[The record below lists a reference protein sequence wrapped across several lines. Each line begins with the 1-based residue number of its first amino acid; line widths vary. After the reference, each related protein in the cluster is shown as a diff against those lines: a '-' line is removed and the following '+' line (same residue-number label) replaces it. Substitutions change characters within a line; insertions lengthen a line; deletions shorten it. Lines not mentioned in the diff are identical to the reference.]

1 MTKNKVY
8 ITNLAKFLPGSPV
21 SNDEMESVLGQVAN
35 KPSRARKTVLRSN
48 KITSR
53 YYAIDKASGE
63 MTHTGAQLAVEAIK
77 LLDDQAFSIQKI
89 QCLATATSIPDQ
101 IMPSQAVMIHGELG
115 IPPCEAIT
123 TSGICVSGMAAM
135 KYAYMSIASGSH
147 ENAVAVAAEL
157 ASIVMRGEN
166 FNSEIEQK
174 IKELESKPELAFE
187 KDFLRWMLSDGAGA
201 VLLQS
206 APRKK
211 GMSLS
216 INWLEIISYANEVE
230 ACMYA
235 GGEKLNHKLKG
246 WMSYSSQERDQQ
258 SIMSVKQDVKLLND
272 KIIYY
277 TVERALSDI
286 RKKHPI
292 NAEDIDWFLPHY
304 SSNFFRQ
311 KVYDGLANI
320 NFEIP
325 FDKWFTNLSDVGNVG
340 SASMYIM
347 LAEIYASGK
356 LKTGQKILCYIP
368 ESGRFS
374 SCFMLLTVE

>member
-1 MTKNKVY
+1 MIINKVY
-8 ITNLAKFLPGSPV
+8 ITNLAKFLPGTPV
-21 SNDEMESVLGQVAN
+21 SNDEMEGVLGQVAN
-35 KPSRARKTVLRSN
+35 KPSRARKMILRSN

-53 YYAIDKASGE
+53 YYAIDKSSGE
-63 MTHTGAQLAVEAIK
+63 LTHTGAQLAVEAVKK
-77 LLDDQAFSIQKI
+77 LDFKDFSIQSI
-89 QCLATATSIPDQ
+89 QCLAAATSIPDQ
-101 IMPSQAVMIHGELG
+101 LMPNQAVMIHGELG
-115 IPPCEAIT
+115 IPPCEAIA

-135 KYAYMSIASGSH
+135 KYAYMAIASGSH

-157 ASIVMRGEN
+157 ASVVMRGEN
-166 FNSEIEQK
+166 FNNEIAQK
-174 IKELESKPELAFE
+174 VKELESKPELAFE

-201 VLLQS
+201 ALLQNN
-206 APRKK
+206 PRKD
-211 GMSLS
+211 GLSLS
-216 INWLEIISYANEVE
+216 INWLEILSYANEVE

-235 GGEKLNHKLKG
+235 GAEKLDSTLKG
-246 WMSYSSQERDQQ
+246 WTSYTSQERDQQ

-272 KIIYY
+272 NVIHY

-286 RKKHPI
+286 RKKHTI
-292 NAEDIDWFLPHY
+292 NADDIDWFLPHY

-311 KVYDGLANI
+311 KVYEGLVNI
-320 NFEIP
+320 GFEIP

-340 SASMYIM
+340 SASIYIM

-356 LKTGQKILCYIP
+356 LKVGQKILCYIP

>member
-1 MTKNKVY
+1 MVTNKVY
-8 ITNLAKFLPGSPV
+8 ITNLSKFLPGTPV
-21 SNDEMESVLGQVAN
+21 SNDEMEGVLGQVAN
-35 KPSRARKTVLRSN
+35 KPSRARKMVLRSN

-53 YYAIDKASGE
+53 YYAIDKSSGD
-63 MTHTGAQLAVEAIK
+63 MTHTGTQLAVEAIK
-77 LLDDQAFSIQKI
+77 KLNDEAFSIQNT
-89 QCLATATSIPDQ
+89 QCLVAATSIPDQ
-101 IMPSQAVMIHGELG
+101 VMPNQAVMIHGELG
-115 IPPCEAIT
+115 IPPCEAIA

-135 KYAYMSIASGSH
+135 KYAYMAIASGSH
-147 ENAVAVAAEL
+147 ENAVAVASEL

-166 FNSEIEQK
+166 FKSEIEQK
-174 IKELESKPELAFE
+174 VKELESKPELAFE

-201 VLLQS
+201 ALLQN
-206 APRKK
+206 APRKE
-211 GMSLS
+211 GLSLS
-216 INWLEIISYANEVE
+216 IDWLEILSYANEIE

-235 GGEKLNHKLKG
+235 GAEKLNHKLKG
-246 WMSYSSQERDQQ
+246 WTSYSRQEIDQQ

-272 KIIYY
+272 NVIYY

-286 RKKHPI
+286 RKKHSI
-292 NAEDIDWFLPHY
+292 NAKDIDWFLPHY
-304 SSNFFRQ
+304 SSNFFQQ
-311 KVYDGLANI
+311 KVYDGLAKI

-325 FDKWFTNLSDVGNVG
+325 FDKWFTNLSEVGNVG
-340 SASMYIM
+340 SASIYIM

>member
-1 MTKNKVY
+1 MAINKVY
-8 ITNLAKFLPGSPV
+8 ITNLSKFLPGTPV
-21 SNDEMESVLGQVAN
+21 SNDEMEGLLGQVSN
-35 KPSRARKTVLRSN
+35 KPSRARKMVLRSN

-53 YYAIDKASGE
+53 YYAIDKNSKK

-77 LLDDQAFSIQKI
+77 QLDYQGFSIQNL
-89 QCLATATSIPDQ
+89 QCLAAATSMPDQ
-101 IMPSQAVMIHGELG
+101 LMPNQAVMIHGELG
-115 IPPCEAIT
+115 IPPCEAIA
-123 TSGICVSGMAAM
+123 TSGICVSGMSAM
-135 KYAYMSIASGSH
+135 KYAYMAIASGSH
-147 ENAVAVAAEL
+147 DNAVAVASEL
-157 ASIVMRGEN
+157 ASIVMRGKN
-166 FNSEIEQK
+166 FKSEIEQK
-174 IKELESKPELAFE
+174 VKELESKPELAFE

-201 VLLQS
+201 ALLQKT
-206 APRKK
+206 PRKE
-211 GMSLS
+211 GLSLS
-216 INWLEIISYANEVE
+216 IDWLEIMSYANEVE

-235 GGEKLNHKLKG
+235 GGEKQGQNLKG
-246 WMSYSSQERDQQ
+246 WLSYSSQERDQQ

-272 KIIYY
+272 RVIYY
-277 TVERALSDI
+277 TVEQALSDI
-286 RKKHPI
+286 RKKHSI

-304 SSNFFRQ
+304 SSHFFQQ

-325 FDKWFTNLSDVGNVG
+325 FEKWFTNLSNVGNVG
-340 SASMYIM
+340 SASIYIM